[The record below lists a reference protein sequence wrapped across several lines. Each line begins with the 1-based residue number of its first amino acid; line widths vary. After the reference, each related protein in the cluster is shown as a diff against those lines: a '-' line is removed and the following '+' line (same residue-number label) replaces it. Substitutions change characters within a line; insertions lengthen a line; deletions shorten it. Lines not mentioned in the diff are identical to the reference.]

1 MKIQQFACASVLA
14 LVALGSAS
22 TVFAK
27 DWKTVTIATEGAYE
41 PWNLTLPG
49 GKLGGFEVEMMDN
62 LCARMKMTC
71 KLSVQNWDGMI
82 AGLNAGK
89 YDVIMDAIVITED
102 RKKEVS
108 FSREYALTSA
118 SLLTRDPKFLPEATG
133 AAAAIHLGT
142 DAKSI
147 RAAVEPLRAALKGKT
162 IGIASGTSYTKF
174 MDEHFKDVATIREY
188 TASPDAILDLKAGR
202 IDLVFDDVTFFSSM
216 LAKPENK
223 GLRLAGPKISG
234 KVLGEGEALGFRHA
248 DADLK
253 AQFDQAIKAAFAD
266 GTLKK
271 LYAKWF
277 QLDLTPPGL

>member
-1 MKIQQFACASVLA
+1 MKISHFVRTGLLA
-14 LVALGSAS
+14 LAAITVGTSAY
-22 TVFAK
+22 AK
-27 DWKTVTIATEGAYE
+27 DWKSVTIATEGAYE

-49 GKLGGFEVEMMDN
+49 GKLGGFEVEMMEN
-62 LCARMKMTC
+62 ICARIKITC

-89 YDVIMDAIVITED
+89 YDVIMDAIVITQD
-102 RKKEVS
+102 RMKEIS

-118 SLLTRDPKFLPEATG
+118 SLVTKDPKFLAEATG
-133 AAAAIHLGT
+133 AAASIRLGT

-162 IGIASGTSYTKF
+162 IGIASGTAYTKF

-202 IDLVFDDVTFFSSM
+202 IDVVFDDVTFFSSIFS
-216 LAKPENK
+216 KPENK
-223 GLRLAGPKISG
+223 GLRFAGPKISG

-253 AQFDQAIKAAFAD
+253 AKFDQAIKDTFAD
-266 GTLKK
+266 GTMKK

-277 QLDLTPPGL
+277 KLDLTPASL

>member
-1 MKIQQFACASVLA
+1 MKISQFVRTGLLA
-14 LVALGSAS
+14 LAAITVVTSAY
-22 TVFAK
+22 AK
-27 DWKTVTIATEGAYE
+27 EWKSVTIATEGAYE

-62 LCARMKMTC
+62 ICARIKITC

-102 RKKEVS
+102 RMKEIA

-118 SLLTRDPKFLPEATG
+118 SLVTKDPKFLAEATG
-133 AAAAIHLGT
+133 AAASIRLGT

-162 IGIASGTSYTKF
+162 IGIASGTAYTKF

-202 IDLVFDDVTFFSSM
+202 IDVVFDDVTFLSSIFS
-216 LAKPENK
+216 KPENK
-223 GLRLAGPKISG
+223 GLRFAGPKING

-253 AQFDQAIKAAFAD
+253 AKFDQAIKDAFAD
-266 GTLKK
+266 GTMKK

-277 QLDLTPPGL
+277 KLDLTPASL